1 MTAAT
6 PAAGSAA
13 NPAAGPAAGT
23 AAAPAAGS
31 DRIVARPAGFWRD
44 IGSIAIRSIRQLP
57 RDVEFLAPALVIPLF
72 FLVVNV
78 GSLQN
83 VADFTSIEI
92 DYKAFQLP
100 VAIVFAVTG
109 VSRAFALVLN
119 IQEGY
124 FDRLM
129 LTPVSRRALL
139 LGHMA
144 ADFVLVM
151 VLTVPVVVLGFVIGV
166 RFPTGPLGVAVFIL
180 IAAFWG
186 VAYTGIPYA
195 IALKT
200 GNPGAVNSSFL
211 VFFPFAFLTT
221 AYMPREYMTGWLGE
235 IAVYNPVTYLLGGLR
250 SLFVEWQPAEIGK
263 ALLAIAALAVFT
275 QFLSFRALASRVKQ
289 K

>member
-1 MTAAT
+1 MTAA
-6 PAAGSAA
+6 PEHSGPVGVAG
-13 NPAAGPAAGT
+13 NTAGT
-23 AAAPAAGS
+23 G
-31 DRIVARPAGFWRD
+31 DMIVARPAGFWRD

-57 RDVEFLAPALVIPLF
+57 RDVEFIGPALLIPLF

-78 GSLQN
+78 GSLQDI
-83 VADFTSIEI
+83 ADFTSIEI

-109 VSRAFALVLN
+109 VTRAFALVLN

-144 ADFVLVM
+144 ADFVLVIA
-151 VLTVPVVVLGFVIGV
+151 LTIPVIALGFIIGV
-166 RFPTGPLGVAVFIL
+166 RFPTGPLGVLVFVL
-180 IAAFWG
+180 LAAFWG
-186 VAYTGIPYA
+186 VAYTGIPYS

-211 VFFPFAFLTT
+211 IFFPFAFLTT
-221 AYMPREYMTGWLGE
+221 AYLPREAMTGWLGQ
-235 IAVYNPVTYLLGGLR
+235 IAQYNPVTYLLGGLR
-250 SLFVEWQPAEIGK
+250 SLFVGWQWTELSK
-263 ALLAIAALAVFT
+263 ALLAILGLAIFS
-275 QFLSFRALASRVKQ
+275 QMLAFRALAGRVRQ

>member
-6 PAAGSAA
+6 PAAG
-13 NPAAGPAAGT
+13 T
-23 AAAPAAGS
+23 AASADSGAG
-31 DRIVARPAGFWRD
+31 RIVARPAGFWRD

-83 VADFTSIEI
+83 VADFTDLEI

-119 IQEGY
+119 ITEGY

-151 VLTVPVVVLGFVIGV
+151 VLTIPVVVLGFVIGV

-275 QFLSFRALASRVKQ
+275 QLLSFRALAGRVKQ

>member
-1 MTAAT
+1 
-6 PAAGSAA
+6 
-13 NPAAGPAAGT
+13 
-23 AAAPAAGS
+23 
-31 DRIVARPAGFWRD
+31 
-44 IGSIAIRSIRQLP
+44 L
-57 RDVEFLAPALVIPLF
+57 FL
-72 FLVVNV
+72 LVVNV